1 MKRIAYLLFVLLLL
15 VACGGGAPEESASPP
30 DTSETTSPE
39 EQAAPTAEESS
50 TTGEAPTTEMIEGG
64 GETVVEEPVEEGI
77 PAVDPETGLAIN
89 PSLDVAQSGEEFIV
103 IGVANSANLTPQ
115 TSPEYLIIS
124 ATDGKTRYRVM
135 GQSLAETFYE
145 DGSAVPLVAFQ
156 QKPMLRATVKYDPNA
171 QVGGRF
177 ISTNVTVL
185 KPEE

>member
-1 MKRIAYLLFVLLLL
+1 MRRIAYLLFVLLLL
-15 VACGGGAPEESASPP
+15 VACGGGATEENTSPP
-30 DTSETTSPE
+30 DTNETTALE
-39 EQAAPTAEESS
+39 EATVPTEEESS
-50 TTGEAPTTEMIEGG
+50 TVGEEPTTETTEGE

-89 PSLDVAQSGEEFIV
+89 PPLDVAQNGEEFIV
-103 IGVANSANLTPQ
+103 IGVVNSANLTPQ

-124 ATDGKTRYRVM
+124 ATDEKTRYRVM
-135 GQSLAETFYE
+135 GQGLAETFYE
-145 DGSAVPLVAFQ
+145 DGSAVPLIVFQ
-156 QKPMLRATVKYDPNA
+156 QKPMLRATVKFDPNA